1 MKKLEVVRKIT
12 RRTPGRAS
20 WDRVGRW
27 DGRAARENPEFARA
41 ETGWDGIGAVE
52 SNRRAERVERE

>member
-1 MKKLEVVRKIT
+1 LKKLEVVREIT
-12 RRTPGRAS
+12 RSAPGRAP

-27 DGRAARENPEFARA
+27 DGRAARDNPEFARA

-52 SNRRAERVERE
+52 SNRRAGRFERE